1 MHIALVLI
9 YAHFLIKNSHI
20 LIFRFINFS
29 PSHRKK
35 SDNFSGNYVLAYRG
49 IYMTNINQ
57 VYLIKKEKIDLIKYL
72 RSDISLEF
80 ENLEEIFFFDEEN
93 IN

>member
-1 MHIALVLI
+1 
-9 YAHFLIKNSHI
+9 
-20 LIFRFINFS
+20 
-29 PSHRKK
+29 
-35 SDNFSGNYVLAYRG
+35 
-49 IYMTNINQ
+49 MTNINQ